1 MPTLSAVVLAA
12 STPRPKSESRMPK
25 TSATSADSRPV
36 GKGRVRVRVM
46 SASLSFSSS
55 MLRAL
60 APATTNAV
68 PTSAPSAISQSTG
81 PGAAT
86 VPRNVV
92 TRTRRVTLGLQSSTR
107 ASSCARAATGISAS
121 GATSE
126 ALISG
131 FLLLLVDD
139 LRFGHRWGV
148 QLGRGRIGLVV
159 VGQALLEVLDALAQT
174 LANVAQPTA
183 AKEKQDHQGH
193 EQPVTD
199 RHGGGSLPR

>member
-68 PTSAPSAISQSTG
+68 PTS
-81 PGAAT
+81 
-86 VPRNVV
+86 VV

-148 QLGRGRIGLVV
+148 NRGGCRVGLVV